1 MGQTRQ
7 RGVLRWGPK
16 NAFAGQ
22 SARCQTVPA
31 PVQHKEKGQALIELA
46 LVLPIILVFLMVI
59 IDFGLALD
67 HREVLQHAVREGA
80 RRAAV
85 EVDCKNIEDYVLAQS
100 QGTLKDRG
108 DIAVTYGDE
117 NGNTNSDAGES
128 VEVSATYTYEFTIG
142 GGELLGVWNVPIPT
156 IDMTPSAQARLE
168 KTVPGASG
176 C

>member
-1 MGQTRQ
+1 VIRRAAGALMLRRTRAEMGQTRQ

-67 HREVLQHAVREGA
+67 HREVLQQRE
-80 RRAAV
+80 
-85 EVDCKNIEDYVLAQS
+85 
-100 QGTLKDRG
+100 
-108 DIAVTYGDE
+108 
-117 NGNTNSDAGES
+117 
-128 VEVSATYTYEFTIG
+128 
-142 GGELLGVWNVPIPT
+142 
-156 IDMTPSAQARLE
+156 
-168 KTVPGASG
+168 
-176 C
+176 